1 MQKKFKTRILAFTFM
16 LVLVIIFAMNI
27 LAINVNEAKLPNGQ
41 IKNIIV
47 MIPDGMSIDGVTLS
61 RWYKAY
67 DAKSGKIDSNIAL
80 AMDELASGL
89 VRTYWSDGK
98 TIGAITDSAPAATAY
113 ASGIKTNDKYLGVTP
128 GSTPVATI
136 LEASKLIG
144 KSTGIV
150 VTCQVQHA
158 TPAAYTSHYNDR
170 SKYDII
176 GEQQAYNGIDVM
188 LGGGAK
194 YLASPYRKDFE
205 NIINEI
211 KVMDYNYVT
220 TKNEMNEIT
229 EGKIWGMFEYP
240 ENADAAMAYDMDIKE
255 TAPEQPSLAD
265 MTKKAIEI
273 LSQNEDGFF
282 LMVEGSKI
290 DWAAHANDPIGLIS
304 DILAFD
310 DAVKVALD
318 FAKADGNTML
328 LIMTDHGN
336 GGITIGDS
344 STDASYSKDP
354 VSKFIA
360 PLKKATLTGEGVAFK
375 FGAERIAAFEAMK
388 AVNDIDIKDADGED
402 KEGEEEAEKL
412 SADEIKDITAK
423 FNQESAI
430 IVKAMKNYYGIDDLT
445 EEEIEAI
452 METPDASMN
461 YTVGPMISKRA
472 ALGWT
477 TGGHTGEEVNL
488 YTYMPDDVHIT
499 GVIDNTDIA
508 GICAG
513 VWEINLSEITKLLYN
528 DAEPAFKAKG
538 AAVEI
543 DIEIQSGGRMTV
555 TKGDDTLVINE
566 NKNYVLFN
574 GNKMEFDS
582 VIVNQSG
589 KFYVPQTVID
599 LIP

>member
-1 MQKKFKTRILAFTFM
+1 MQKKFKTRISAL
-16 LVLVIIFAMNI
+16 IFALLLTLMSAT
-27 LAINVNEAKLPNGQ
+27 AIFAIGSDEAKLPNGQ

-47 MIPDGMSIDGVTLS
+47 MVPDGMSINGVTLS

-67 DAKSGKIDSNIAL
+67 DAKTGNIDANAAL

-98 TIGAITDSAPAATAY
+98 TTGAITDSAPAATAY

-128 GSTPVATI
+128 ESTPVATV
-136 LEASKLIG
+136 LEAAKLIG

-158 TPAAYTSHYNDR
+158 TPAAWTSHYNDR

-211 KVMDYNYVT
+211 KSMDYSYVT
-220 TKNEMNEIT
+220 TKDEMNEVT
-229 EGKIWGMFEYP
+229 GGKIWGMFEYP
-240 ENADAAMAYDMDIKE
+240 ENPDAAMAYDMDIKE
-255 TAPEQPSLAD
+255 TAPQQPSLAD
-265 MTKKAIEI
+265 MTKKALEL
-273 LSQNEDGFF
+273 LSKNEEGFF

-318 FAKADGNTML
+318 FAKQRQDTML
-328 LIMTDHGN
+328 LVMTDHGN

-354 VSKFIA
+354 IEKFVA
-360 PLKKATLTGEGVAFK
+360 PLKKAALTGEGMAFK
-375 FGAERIAAFEAMK
+375 FGPERADVFAAMK
-388 AVNDIDIKDADGED
+388 AAKEPED
-402 KEGEEEAEKL
+402 KEADSENEEDDAEKL
-412 SADEIKDITAK
+412 SKEEIQEITAK
-423 FNQESAI
+423 FKAERLI
-430 IVKAMKNYYGIDDLT
+430 IAEAMKKYYGIDDLS
-445 EEEIEAI
+445 EEEIDAI
-452 METPDASMN
+452 MQTPDSSMN

-472 ALGWT
+472 SIGWT
-477 TGGHTGEEVNL
+477 TGGHTGEDVNL
-488 YTYMPDDVHIT
+488 YTYLPGDARIT
-499 GVIDNTDIA
+499 GVVENTDIA
-508 GICAG
+508 KICAG
-513 VWEINLSEITKLLYN
+513 VWGIDLAETTKSLYN

-538 AAVEI
+538 ATVEI
-543 DIEIQSGGRMTV
+543 DLDIQSGGRMTV
-555 TKGDDTLVINE
+555 TKGGTTLVINE
-566 NKNYVLFN
+566 NKNYVLLD
-574 GNKMEFDS
+574 GDKISFDS

-589 KFYVPQTVID
+589 KFYVPQIVID